1 MRERE
6 GERRKVEGGIEKGRR
21 SGGDGRE
28 GEGRGC
34 EEVLKE
40 EMRAGSEIHMPIA

>member
-6 GERRKVEGGIEKGRR
+6 GERRAVEGRIKKGRR
-21 SGGDGRE
+21 SGG
-28 GEGRGC
+28 EGRRC

-40 EMRAGSEIHMPIA
+40 EMRAGSGIYMPIA